1 MTLRPFAAAL
11 LFGLALGGAGIVPA
25 TADELDM
32 TARARA
38 GAAQGLP
45 TRGLSMAE
53 VERRHGA
60 PVEKLPAAGGDAPR
74 HPQIN
79 RWRYDGYIV
88 YFERNRV
95 IHSVLEGF
103 AATGE

>member
-1 MTLRPFAAAL
+1 MAIRSLLAVLLLGLAAA
-11 LFGLALGGAGIVPA
+11 GPGVSPA
-25 TADELDM
+25 AADELDLQ
-32 TARARA
+32 ARARA
-38 GAAQGLP
+38 SLARGLP
-45 TRGLSMAE
+45 GRGVSMAE

-60 PVEKLPAAGGDAPR
+60 PIEKLPAAGGDAPR

-95 IHSVLEGF
+95 IHSVLDGL
-103 AATGE
+103 AAADE